1 MIIISSA
8 KMGNGTFQAKFIPLS
23 KLEQV
28 EKIYVLRKSIGP
40 EIDKVKY
47 IILPSICSISLIN
60 MIVTPFILTYYALK
74 LKANMILTYHFVP
87 HAFFGFFASIVTGKP
102 HIFAQTGG
110 ESQVLSRK
118 PVLKQLTKLILKQAK
133 FMLTPGS
140 VSRDFWI
147 STNQIKPEK
156 IKILHS
162 TIDTNRFSPNEVTYE
177 YDFVF
182 VGKLNSRKKV
192 DEILKSCA
200 KIKNRGNTFK
210 ICIIGEGEDKD
221 DLMQFTRENEMT
233 NYVDFVGFHKN
244 VYPFLLKSKIF
255 VMASTMEGLPVALM
269 EAMSC
274 EKLVIT
280 SDADNIPFLVKNR
293 ENGFIFKNG
302 DYTTLSEM
310 MIDALENFDT
320 YAPIMKKARESIID
334 HHSYEAA
341 MGKWTKIFESIRKS

>member
-1 MIIISSA
+1 
-8 KMGNGTFQAKFIPLS
+8 MGNGTFQAKFIPLS
-23 KLEQV
+23 KLDQV
-28 EKIYVLRKSIGP
+28 EKIFVLRKSEGP
-40 EIDKVKY
+40 KLDKVEY
-47 IILPSICSISLIN
+47 IVLPSICSSSIIN
-60 MIVTPFILTYYALK
+60 MIITPFILTYYALK

-87 HAFFGFFASIVTGKP
+87 HAFFGFFASIITGKP
-102 HIFAQTGG
+102 HVFAQTGG

-118 PVLKQLTKLILKQAK
+118 PVLKQITKLILKQTK

-140 VSRDFWI
+140 VSRDFWVN
-147 STNQIKPEK
+147 TNQIKPDQ

-162 TIDTNRFSPNEVTYE
+162 TIDTNRFSPDDVPYE

-200 KIKNRGNTFK
+200 KIKNLGNKFK
-210 ICIIGEGEDKD
+210 VCVIGEGENKD
-221 DLMQFTRENEMT
+221 DLVKFAEENNMSD
-233 NYVDFVGFHKN
+233 YVDFVGFHKN

-302 DYTTLSEM
+302 DYKALNVM
-310 MIDALENFDT
+310 MADALENFEA
-320 YAPIMKKARESIID
+320 YGGMRKNARQSIIEN
-334 HHSYEAA
+334 HSYEAA
-341 MGKWTKIFESIRKS
+341 MEKWIKIFDTIPAKQG